1 MVIKIKMTVTINEDE
16 DEDFKPASGIDKEVC
31 EFANYIGEGH

>member
-1 MVIKIKMTVTINEDE
+1 MTIIITDADDLI
-16 DEDFKPASGIDKEVC
+16 PACGIDKEVC